1 MTLRRRLPSPGALFA
16 FETAARLGSFSRAAE
31 ELNITQPAVSHAIA
45 TLEQHLGQKLFVRAG
60 PRIELTAAGQRLAR
74 ITMRAFRSI
83 EDTLAEL
90 AAHDQDREVVMLS
103 ISSGMATH
111 WLMPR
116 YGAFRAAFPE
126 VDLQFRLIAVSV
138 GGPLGGSDIGLR
150 AASGADSRR
159 LKGWFA
165 PERVVA
171 AGAPAYLREHGD
183 LACPRRGHT
192 LISLPEHWFDW
203 PEFAA
208 AAGLRLPAV
217 HERLAFSDYA
227 VVLQAA
233 LNGQGL
239 ALAWTSV
246 ASRLLLDGMLV
257 KAAGRVV
264 QTDRSYHLIVNPQRP
279 PRPVVQAVCDW
290 LIAEM
295 ARDEAA
301 LAGLWG
307 AVSGPAA

>member
-1 MTLRRRLPSPGALFA
+1 MTLRRRLPSTSALFA
-16 FETAARLGSFSRAAE
+16 FEVAARLGSFSRAAQ
-31 ELNITQPAVSHAIA
+31 ELGITQPAVSHAIA
-45 TLEQHLGQKLFVRAG
+45 ALEHHLGQKLFVRAG

-74 ITMRAFRSI
+74 TTTHAFRSI
-83 EDTLAEL
+83 EDTLTDLAE
-90 AAHDQDREVVMLS
+90 HDPEREVVMLS

-116 YGAFRAAFPE
+116 YGDFRSAFPD
-126 VDLQFRLIAVSV
+126 VDLQFQLIAVSV

-150 AASGADSRR
+150 AASGAESRR
-159 LKGWFA
+159 LGGWFA

-171 AGAPAYLREHGD
+171 SGAPGYLRDHGD
-183 LACPRRGHT
+183 LMEPRQGHT
-192 LISLPEHWFDW
+192 LISLPDHWFDW

-208 AAGLRLPAV
+208 AADIRLPPV
-217 HERLAFSDYA
+217 HERLSFSDYA

-239 ALAWTSV
+239 ALTWTSV
-246 ASRLLLDGMLV
+246 AARLLLDGMLV
-257 KAAGRVV
+257 KASEQVV
-264 QTDRSYHLIVNPQRP
+264 RTDRSYHLIVNPRRP
-279 PRPVVQAVCDW
+279 ARAVVLAVCDW

-301 LAGLWG
+301 LSRLFD
-307 AVSGPAA
+307 

>member
-1 MTLRRRLPSPGALFA
+1 MSLRRRLPSPSALFA
-16 FETAARLGSFSRAAE
+16 FEVAARLGSFSRAAQ

-45 TLEQHLGQKLFVRAG
+45 ALEQHVGQKLFARAG
-60 PRIELTAAGQRLAR
+60 PRIELTAAGLRLSR
-74 ITMRAFRSI
+74 VTTRAFRSI
-83 EDTLAEL
+83 EETLADL
-90 AAHDQDREVVMLS
+90 AEHDGEREVVMLS

-116 YGAFRAAFPE
+116 YDAFKSAFPE
-126 VDLQFRLIAVSV
+126 VDLQFKLIAVSV

-150 AASGADSRR
+150 AATGADSRR
-159 LKGWFA
+159 LGGWFA

-171 AGAPAYLREHGD
+171 AGSPGYLRDHGD
-183 LACPRRGHT
+183 LADPRRGHT
-192 LISLPEHWFDW
+192 LISLPDHWFDW

-208 AAGLRLPAV
+208 AADLRLPAM

-239 ALAWTSV
+239 ALTWTSV
-246 ASRLLLDGMLV
+246 AARLLLDGMLV
-257 KAAGRVV
+257 KAADRVV
-264 QTDRSYHLIVNPQRP
+264 RTDRSYHLIVNPQRP
-279 PRPVVQAVCDW
+279 QRPVVQSVCEW

-301 LAGLWG
+301 LAELFG
-307 AVSGPAA
+307 